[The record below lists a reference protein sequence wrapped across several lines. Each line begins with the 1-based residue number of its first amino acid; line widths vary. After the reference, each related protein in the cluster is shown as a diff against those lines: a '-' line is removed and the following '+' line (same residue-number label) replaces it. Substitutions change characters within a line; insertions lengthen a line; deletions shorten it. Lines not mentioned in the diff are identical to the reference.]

1 MKKEKWFEG
10 KERQMETVLSAAGRE
25 KAILAMEEDLMGS
38 TEATPKIL
46 RAVVEVAVDRGYR
59 KERYT
64 EWELDTSFESA
75 TKVRYRCKACG
86 FWQVAKEQNAQ
97 SMLRSLRY
105 CPGCGAKKKRG
116 AV

>member
-1 MKKEKWFEG
+1 MDRKNQGEA
-10 KERQMETVLSAAGRE
+10 ERQN
-25 KAILAMEEDLMGS
+25 AILAMEKDLVGA

-46 RAVVEVAVDRGYR
+46 HAVVELAVERGYR

-64 EWELDTSFESA
+64 EWALDTGFESA

-86 FWQVAKEQNAQ
+86 YWQVAKKQNAQ
-97 SMLRSLRY
+97 SMLRSLHY
-105 CPGCGAKKKRG
+105 CPRCGAMKKEG